1 MYIQLADGVHMIRV
15 IVAGSAED
23 HPRKMLEILTGN
35 CAGPSPYMRPQPS
48 HQLAALLTTLDSQT
62 QNTKELLEPM

>member
-1 MYIQLADGVHMIRV
+1 MIRV
-15 IVAGSAED
+15 IVAWSAEED

-35 CAGPSPYMRPQPS
+35 CAGPSPNMRPQLS

-62 QNTKELLEPM
+62 HNTKELLEPM